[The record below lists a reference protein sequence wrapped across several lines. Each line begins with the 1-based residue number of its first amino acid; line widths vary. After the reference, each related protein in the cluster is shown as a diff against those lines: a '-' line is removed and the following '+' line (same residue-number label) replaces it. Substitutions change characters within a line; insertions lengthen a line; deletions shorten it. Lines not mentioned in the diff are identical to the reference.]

1 MAGIKPSLQPDF
13 PPSLLDSTPPSS
25 TNFGELVSQILSQF
39 EKTVFIR
46 WEDYV
51 TALTRQLQSDDIL
64 KSYLIIRPFPT
75 FRQQIKYPKFKFI
88 RLVFRASFSM
98 PTPTTHGPPCQA
110 MIVSSQ
116 RLRSTLCRKSVIS
129 RTDAIYPDIPVYPY
143 THDFDKLFA
152 SSFCF
157 SSRLIFIRG
166 DKASST
172 PEAPLLVPTLQ
183 AQPFGCPWLLFDAPS
198 SISDQK
204 SSPSILGHSTIW
216 LLPPELEN
224 SSLRPMGF
232 VLHRHNGPLQTL
244 NPPFH
249 HMTTTLNKY
258 PEPPFIHTISTST

>member
-1 MAGIKPSLQPDF
+1 MLY
-13 PPSLLDSTPPSS
+13 T
-25 TNFGELVSQILSQF
+25 
-39 EKTVFIR
+39 
-46 WEDYV
+46 
-51 TALTRQLQSDDIL
+51 
-64 KSYLIIRPFPT
+64 LI
-75 FRQQIKYPKFKFI
+75 
-88 RLVFRASFSM
+88 
-98 PTPTTHGPPCQA
+98 
-110 MIVSSQ
+110 
-116 RLRSTLCRKSVIS
+116 
-129 RTDAIYPDIPVYPY
+129 YPY
-143 THDFDKLFA
+143 THIPTISITYSPQAFVFLQDLCIVA
-152 SSFCF
+152 AVLACATCVILTL
-157 SSRLIFIRG
+157 SRFIRG